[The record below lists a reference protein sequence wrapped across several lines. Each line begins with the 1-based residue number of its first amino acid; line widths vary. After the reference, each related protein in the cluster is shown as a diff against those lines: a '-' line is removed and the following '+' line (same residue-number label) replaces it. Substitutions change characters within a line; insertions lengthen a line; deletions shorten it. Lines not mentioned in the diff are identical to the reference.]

1 MVRACH
7 LLFFAIHHYY
17 PSCSSHIARIEL
29 RSPPSQLFLPS
40 SSWYILK
47 RRRIRNQNPTATRR
61 ISVELSFGWA
71 EQQGVFPCIF
81 PTVVFRNH
89 YHNNPSMEEGRKK
102 PLFINNGWGGSGGTR
117 SKKKKREKIDVDVC
131 MYCVCGCVIRILP
144 RQYRRT
150 RFSPLFV
157 VNVVVLFF
165 FYVLLTFF
173 YFYFVFRFNPGS
185 MLFSLLFD

>member
-1 MVRACH
+1 VVYSKAEADTESKPNSH
-7 LLFFAIHHYY
+7 
-17 PSCSSHIARIEL
+17 SSYLGRI
-29 RSPPSQLFLPS
+29 
-40 SSWYILK
+40 I
-47 RRRIRNQNPTATRR
+47 IRLSGATR
-61 ISVELSFGWA
+61 SFSS
-71 EQQGVFPCIF
+71 IF

-157 VNVVVLFF
+157 VNVVGLFF